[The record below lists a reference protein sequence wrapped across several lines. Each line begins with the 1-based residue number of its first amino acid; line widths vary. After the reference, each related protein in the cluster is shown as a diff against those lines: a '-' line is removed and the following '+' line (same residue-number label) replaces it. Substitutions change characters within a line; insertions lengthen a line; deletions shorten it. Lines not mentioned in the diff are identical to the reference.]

1 MKCTTILLIY
11 NEEDNIGPQTEDI
24 LNVYKEENI
33 NGEVLLVDDGSE
45 DRSPE
50 VCDELAEKYQMVR
63 VIHHKPNKGRSFA
76 IQTGFNEAFG
86 EVVIIMDG
94 DRQYEPK
101 EIPQF
106 LAKIDEGFDVV
117 TGYRHTRA
125 DVFYRRWESI
135 VYNRLIIKR
144 IFGVDVLDQN
154 SGFKAF
160 TKEGALK
167 MKFNPEGYL
176 GLHRYILPVAAL
188 AGLSIAEIPI
198 AHYPREEGKSYI
210 KFYSVPFIAL
220 RDYRKFVK
228 EHKDAIR
235 KMKARRKKEEDC
247 I

>member
-11 NEEDNIGPQTEDI
+11 NEEDTIAPQTEDI
-24 LNVYKEENI
+24 LRVYDEEGI
-33 NGEVLLVDDGSE
+33 DGEVLLVDDGSE

-50 VCDELAEKYQMVR
+50 VCDDLTKKYDRVR
-63 VIHHKPNKGRSFA
+63 VIYHQPNKGRSFA
-76 IQTGFNEAFG
+76 IQTGFNEARG
-86 EVVIIMDG
+86 EVSIIMDG
-94 DRQYEPK
+94 DRQYEPR

-106 LAKIDEGFDVV
+106 LAKIDEGYDVV

-144 IFGVDVLDQN
+144 MFGVDVLDQN

-160 TKEGALK
+160 VTQGARR
-167 MKFNPEGYL
+167 MDFNPEGYL

-188 AGLSIAEIPI
+188 AGLSIVEIPI
-198 AHYPREEGKSYI
+198 SHYPRKEGKSYI
-210 KFYSVPFIAL
+210 KFYTVPFLAL

-228 EHKDAIR
+228 DNRDRIKA
-235 KMKARRKKEEDC
+235 MKKRKKQGN
-247 I
+247 

>member
-1 MKCTTILLIY
+1 MKCTAVLLIY
-11 NEEDNIGPQTEDI
+11 NEEDNIAPQTEDI
-24 LNVYKEENI
+24 LSVYDAENI
-33 NGEVLLVDDGSE
+33 DGEVLLVDDGSE
-45 DRSPE
+45 DTSPK
-50 VCDELAEKYQMVR
+50 VCDDLAEKYGRVR
-63 VIHHKPNKGRSFA
+63 VIHHKPNIGRSYA
-76 IQTGFNEAFG
+76 IQTGFKEAHG

-106 LAKIDEGFDVV
+106 LSKIDEGFDVV

-144 IFGVDVLDQN
+144 KFGVNVLDQN

-167 MKFNPEGYL
+167 MDFNPDGYR

-188 AGLSIAEIPI
+188 AGLSICEIPI

-210 KFYSVPFIAL
+210 KFYTVPFIAL
-220 RDYRKFVK
+220 RDYRTFVRN
-228 EHKDAIR
+228 HKDQIR
-235 KMKARRKKEEDC
+235 AMKKRKNE
-247 I
+247 